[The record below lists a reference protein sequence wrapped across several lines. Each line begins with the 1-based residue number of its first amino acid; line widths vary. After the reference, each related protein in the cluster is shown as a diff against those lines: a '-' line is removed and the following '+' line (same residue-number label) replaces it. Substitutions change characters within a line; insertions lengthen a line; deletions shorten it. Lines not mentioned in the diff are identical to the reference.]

1 MSIEMIHQ
9 NTESLKELSNKHRFF
24 LNKKESLESEISRI
38 GDKEMLNKKKDE
50 LKNVNYQIERLK
62 SLVLTIL
69 IQIQKLIDDIQ
80 TKDAN
85 RLY

>member
-9 NTESLKELSNKHRFF
+9 NTESLKELSNKYRFF

-38 GDKEMLNKKKDE
+38 RDKEMLNKKKDE

>member
-1 MSIEMIHQ
+1 MIHQ
-9 NTESLKELSNKHRFF
+9 NTESLKELSNKYRFF

-38 GDKEMLNKKKDE
+38 RDKEMLNKKKDE

>member
-9 NTESLKELSNKHRFF
+9 NTESLKELSNKYKFF

-38 GDKEMLNKKKDE
+38 RDREMLKAKNEE
-50 LKNVNYQIERLK
+50 LNNVKSQIEKLK
-62 SLVLTIL
+62 SLIATIL
-69 IQIQKLIDDIQ
+69 IQMQKLIDDIQ

-85 RLY
+85 KLY